1 MVGPQKSRYSS
12 AVPQGAAPGVIL
24 IDFEQRMLLRIPP
37 EGCCVW
43 VDLPHCAGIIVL
55 ILIIALLNRTVLR
68 PLTRMT
74 RHARTI
80 GRSDDLTSRL
90 DLKRADEFGEL
101 AGEFDRMV
109 DSLASVRRRL
119 ADRSFDAGIA
129 ENASGVLHNLGNA
142 MTPLGVK
149 VAMLQETLRAAPAA
163 DVDLVLRELE
173 LVAQDRS
180 VWPIWRRCCD

>member
-1 MVGPQKSRYSS
+1 
-12 AVPQGAAPGVIL
+12 
-24 IDFEQRMLLRIPP
+24 
-37 EGCCVW
+37 
-43 VDLPHCAGIIVL
+43 
-55 ILIIALLNRTVLR
+55 
-68 PLTRMT
+68 
-74 RHARTI
+74 
-80 GRSDDLTSRL
+80 
-90 DLKRADEFGEL
+90 
-101 AGEFDRMV
+101 MV
-109 DSLASVRRRL
+109 DSLASARRRL